1 LPVYWLDERLA
12 FPDPQFADS
21 TGLLA
26 VGGDLK
32 PQRLILA
39 YQNGIFPWFDE
50 AESPILW
57 HAPHE
62 RFVIT
67 PETFRFGRSIRKLV
81 NRHTLQLTYNRAF
94 DLVLDGCAGVSRAD
108 QDGTWLGT
116 QMKSAYKVLHERGY
130 AHSAEAY
137 DKGSLVGGLYGVGI
151 GKVFFGESMFSLKPG
166 VSKVIF
172 AQLVPK
178 LFEVGY
184 RLIDCQIHTDHLERF
199 GAKLITSSSFL
210 AHLSHYT
217 RGVDNIPFPD

>member
-12 FPDPQFADS
+12 FPDPSLADS

-50 AESPILW
+50 DESPILW

-67 PETFRFGRSIRKLV
+67 PESFRFGRSIRKLV
-81 NRHTLQLTYNRAF
+81 NRHTYQLTYNRAF
-94 DLVLDGCAGVSRAD
+94 ESVLYGCAGVPRAN
-108 QDGTWLGT
+108 QDGTWLGP
-116 QMKSAYKVLHERGY
+116 QMMSAYKALHERGY

-137 DKGSLVGGLYGVGI
+137 DEEVLVGGLYGVGV
-151 GKVFFGESMFSLKPG
+151 GKVFFGESMFSSNPG
-166 VSKVIF
+166 VSKIIF

-178 LFEVGY
+178 LFEQGY

-199 GAKLITSSSFL
+199 GATLISSSSFL
-210 AHLSHYT
+210 SHLSRYT
-217 RGVDNIPFPD
+217 RGVDNAPFPR